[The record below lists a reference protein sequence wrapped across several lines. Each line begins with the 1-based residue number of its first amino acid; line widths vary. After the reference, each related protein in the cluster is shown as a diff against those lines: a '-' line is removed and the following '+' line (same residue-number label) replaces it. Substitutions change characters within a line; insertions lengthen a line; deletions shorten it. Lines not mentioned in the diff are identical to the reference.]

1 MQCLKFEVQMQI
13 CNLSFKGFCEEFLS
27 LKTKKIQRITSM
39 KCYCM
44 ELALEKAN
52 KPVFGSFLF
61 FISKCSLYPTFTFA
75 RVPLY

>member
-1 MQCLKFEVQMQI
+1 
-13 CNLSFKGFCEEFLS
+13 
-27 LKTKKIQRITSM
+27 
-39 KCYCM
+39 M

-75 RVPLY
+75 RVPLYLMHAVLCFHIRRPYLTEMIISANSRIQSK